1 MNEEFAYRTAESLS
15 LSERERVIL
24 RSIVHIYILTAS
36 PVGSKYISQYIEEHF
51 KLSPATIRNVMGY
64 LEDLGFITHPYTSA
78 GRIPTDKG
86 YRLYVDSLMPSE
98 SISTKESDS
107 IRENLLGLP
116 PESILREASKIL
128 GSLSRCLSVV
138 ELPHL
143 FDSVI
148 RRIQLIEISSSRILV
163 VLDLDSN
170 LLRTV
175 TLEADISFDRQDL
188 DALAQFINERAAGR
202 RVSFIRENF
211 GALISD
217 SDNRL
222 HSGLLRLFTDSVD
235 ALFAPYNDGSG
246 RLHISGTR
254 DLLAQP
260 EFDSPERIR
269 GVIELVANQDV
280 IVHVFD
286 HIESGVRPLSIG
298 IGHELGHD
306 LLADYSIVAANYT
319 LGTAVSSIG
328 VIGPKRMNYSRVASI
343 LKCVSSALSTS
354 SSHST

>member
-1 MNEEFAYRTAESLS
+1 MNDDLAYRSIEPPN
-15 LSERERVIL
+15 LSERERAIL

-36 PVGSKYISQYIEEHF
+36 PVGSKYLSQYIEEYF
-51 KLSPATIRNVMGY
+51 KISPATIRNVMGY
-64 LEDLGFITHPYTSA
+64 LEYLGFITHPHTSA

-98 SISTKESDS
+98 SISAKESDS

-116 PESILREASKIL
+116 SESILREASKIL

-148 RRIQLIEISSSRILV
+148 RRIQLIEVSSARILV

-175 TLEADISFDRQDL
+175 TLEADISFDRKDL
-188 DALAQFINERAAGR
+188 DISAQFINERLAGR

-211 GALISD
+211 NALISD
-217 SDNRL
+217 GDNIL
-222 HSGLLRLFTDSVD
+222 HGGLLRLFTDSVD
-235 ALFAPYNDGSG
+235 ALFAQYNDGG
-246 RLHISGTR
+246 ERLHISGTQS
-254 DLLAQP
+254 LLAQP

-269 GVIELVANQDV
+269 GVIELVANQDI

-286 HIESGVRPLSIG
+286 RIESGVRPLSIG
-298 IGHELGHD
+298 IGQELGHD
-306 LLADYSIVAANYT
+306 LLADYSVIAANYT
-319 LGTAVSSIG
+319 FGTATASIG
-328 VIGPKRMNYSRVASI
+328 VIGPKRMNYARAVSI
-343 LKCVSSALSTS
+343 LKCVSAALSTS
-354 SSHST
+354 GPNP